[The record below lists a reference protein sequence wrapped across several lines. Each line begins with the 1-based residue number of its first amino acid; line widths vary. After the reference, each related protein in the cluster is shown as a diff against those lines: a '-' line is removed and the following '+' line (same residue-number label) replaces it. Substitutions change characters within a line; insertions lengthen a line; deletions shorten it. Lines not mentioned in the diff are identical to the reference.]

1 MMKITVMPIFDPK
14 QPCSICLL
22 SIRVFIINRIVKSVL
37 SSVPAALGRGNL
49 LWHNMANA
57 SQIKKVLKGSYQ
69 FYKNSF
75 LYQ

>member
-37 SSVPAALGRGNL
+37 SSVPAALGREYYVYYIIWPMPVKL
-49 LWHNMANA
+49 RK
-57 SQIKKVLKGSYQ
+57 S
-69 FYKNSF
+69 
-75 LYQ
+75 